1 MFTLQD
7 YAMLLS
13 TLEEYV
19 HMAMNTDENHWWLI
33 LGVIVLILLMVFL
46 ALGKANF
53 NRFVLLT
60 ISTFF
65 YLDTFARLLMIVLQN
80 IINFT

>member
-13 TLEEYV
+13 TLEENV

-33 LGVIVLILLMVFL
+33 LGVIVLILLMVIL
-46 ALGKANF
+46 ALGKANS

>member
-46 ALGKANF
+46 ALGKANS